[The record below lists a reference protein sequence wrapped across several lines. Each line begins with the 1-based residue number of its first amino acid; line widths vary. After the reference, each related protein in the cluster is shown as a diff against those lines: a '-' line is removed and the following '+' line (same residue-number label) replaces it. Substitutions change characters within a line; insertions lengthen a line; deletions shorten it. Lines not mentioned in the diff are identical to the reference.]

1 MKPHPWQLQ
10 FGAGV
15 PPFVARPSPS
25 QGSPRERSA
34 APARWAGLGRG
45 ALALAAAAALS
56 AGGGCIAEPVAPDVL
71 SIEADPGLMPA
82 SGGPPDME
90 AIVLEHRLWE
100 TFHDACD
107 AAVRSLYGAAFGGS
121 CDIQQTH
128 RRIIDPDYH
137 IAEYTVAVK
146 VGPGARDF
154 IGLHRVVRE
163 ASRYRPAQLSEAVM
177 LVHGDAW
184 PFRGAFLDAPDR
196 KTFAEFLAREG
207 IDVWGIDL
215 RWTRVPA
222 GTADTSFMSGW
233 GMEKDA
239 DDLGMALSIARV
251 NRDLTR
257 AEGPLHSAG
266 PKMKLLGWS
275 RGGQLAYAYA
285 GRESQ
290 VPILARRHVDGI
302 IPVDIYLK
310 TDLSTPEGLLRRD
323 YACERL
329 AVDLAQYNDASRSD
343 RYYSSLGSVISAL
356 GGAALADPT
365 GASPILAGMNNRQA
379 ALLAGQATYL
389 LEDGRPPTPFYHLVG
404 GTFDTS
410 GLPVDLTYLADESR
424 WFSVETLA
432 APYQPIKGLIDSER
446 AMCGDPGPTIADHLG
461 DITVPVLYVGAG
473 GGFGQSGVYTTTL
486 LGSTD
491 RSSIVKSD
499 PAAGGQPRDI
509 GHNDIFLADDAQA
522 LFWNGIRDWILAR

>member
-1 MKPHPWQLQ
+1 MTSHPWQLQ

-15 PPFVARPSPS
+15 PPFVVSPDPSP
-25 QGSPRERSA
+25 GPTGDLSA
-34 APARWAGLGRG
+34 APGRRTGLGRG
-45 ALALAAAAALS
+45 ALALAAAAALA
-56 AGGGCIAEPVAPDVL
+56 AGGGCIAEPVAPDAP

-107 AAVRSLYGAAFGGS
+107 AAVRSLYGAAFAGS
-121 CDIQQTH
+121 CDIERPH
-128 RRIIDPDYH
+128 RRIIDADNH
-137 IAEYTVAVK
+137 IAEYTVDVQ
-146 VGPGARDF
+146 VGPGARDV

-163 ASRYRPAQLSEAVM
+163 KSRYRPAELSEAVM

-196 KTFAEFLAREG
+196 NTFAEFLAREG

-222 GTADTSFMSGW
+222 GTADTSFMSAW

-239 DDLGMALSIARV
+239 DDLGIALSIARV

-257 AEGPLHSAG
+257 EAPAHSAG
-266 PKMKLLGWS
+266 SKIKLLGWS

-310 TDLSTPEGLLRRD
+310 TDLSTPEGQLRRD

-329 AVDLAQYNDASRSD
+329 DVNLAQYNDTSRSD

-365 GASPILAGMNNRQA
+365 GASPILAGMSNRQA

-404 GTFDTS
+404 GTFDTN
-410 GLPVDLTYLADESR
+410 GLPVDLTYLTDESR
-424 WFSVETLA
+424 WFSVEAQA

-461 DITVPVLYVGAG
+461 AITVPVLYVGAG

-491 RSSIVKSD
+491 RSSIVQSA
-499 PAAGGQPRDI
+499 PAAGGQLGDI
-509 GHNDIFLADDAQA
+509 GHNDIFLADDAKD